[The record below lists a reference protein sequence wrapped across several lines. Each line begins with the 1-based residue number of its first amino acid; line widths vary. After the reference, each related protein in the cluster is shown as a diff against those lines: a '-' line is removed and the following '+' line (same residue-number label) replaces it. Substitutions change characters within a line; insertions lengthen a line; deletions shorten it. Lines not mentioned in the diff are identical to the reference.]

1 MDSSKKNEKITEI
14 NLEEIPPLLGENDQ
28 EANTSKVEELSEEKA
43 SNNQIKWTKLWSELC
58 SFQAPW
64 KVKDLKKFGKDFG
77 LALFFFICSFYEL
90 MGYALVAESFLFGND
105 YIRNVKNRTE
115 YENNEK
121 CTDFKLIG

>member
-1 MDSSKKNEKITEI
+1 M
-14 NLEEIPPLLGENDQ
+14 
-28 EANTSKVEELSEEKA
+28 SEEKA
-43 SNNQIKWTKLWSELC
+43 SNNQIKWTKLWSELK

-105 YIRNVKNRTE
+105 YIRDVKNRQGTIKLPGVFIGIICKW
-115 YENNEK
+115 YFVFK
-121 CTDFKLIG
+121 IVLTDVRKTFEVCDR